1 MTWIGVKQ
9 KKAFLFQ
16 YCVPAADVAE
26 PDERYVRE
34 AILHRLHTF
43 KKMARSRVL
52 MGTAAYDTHIYAC
65 YSSISNATTS

>member
-1 MTWIGVKQ
+1 MYYYDVDGVKT

-34 AILHRLHTF
+34 AYSASPSHVQKNGTQ
-43 KKMARSRVL
+43 SRIDGHGCL
-52 MGTAAYDTHIYAC
+52 
-65 YSSISNATTS
+65 